1 MTGQLGKPKHETFD
15 HNRIHRGRKTQAI
28 LSPNSERDFSQ
39 DLEKLKEEKFSRIQ
53 EDQKDEGG
61 AFTFSYGERQSLN
74 PMFSVYLLFLPIWQT
89 FSLLVAAIIFSS
101 GNTPFLS

>member
-39 DLEKLKEEKFSRIQ
+39 NLEKLEEEKFSRI
-53 EDQKDEGG
+53 
-61 AFTFSYGERQSLN
+61 
-74 PMFSVYLLFLPIWQT
+74 
-89 FSLLVAAIIFSS
+89 
-101 GNTPFLS
+101 